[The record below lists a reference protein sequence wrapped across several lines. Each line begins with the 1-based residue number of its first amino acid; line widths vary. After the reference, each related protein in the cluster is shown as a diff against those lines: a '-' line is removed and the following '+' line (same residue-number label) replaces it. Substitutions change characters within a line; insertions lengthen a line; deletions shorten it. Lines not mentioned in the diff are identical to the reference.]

1 MRCEVRRE
9 MRSPRGE
16 RCMGHADAA
25 SVWGMQTS
33 HHQQASSPTHIGM
46 PMRTWACP
54 LATPAVLLRPAALT
68 AQRAAAARADPANSR
83 RTCGPV
89 AGGDAFMQWPMLHLQ
104 PCSLDLLLFACTLSV
119 SRALRLYCLY
129 AVQCRPCARARNV
142 RRLRLM
148 CMGT

>member
-1 MRCEVRRE
+1 V
-9 MRSPRGE
+9 
-16 RCMGHADAA
+16 
-25 SVWGMQTS
+25 SVWVMQTS
-33 HHQQASSPTHIGM
+33 HDQQASRPTHIDM
-46 PMRTWACP
+46 PTDDTGGIVETGSSAGIACRSGP
-54 LATPAVLLRPAALT
+54 RNPHTRRP
-68 AQRAAAARADPANSR
+68 
-83 RTCGPV
+83 CGPV

-104 PCSLDLLLFACTLSV
+104 PCFLDLLLFACTLSV